1 MCETR
6 KIPITSAKKND
17 LQNWLTHGAAAPGWL
32 GSVPSPCVYVLFC
45 RNKENEN
52 CCDRN
57 DILII
62 PANGYSVKVG
72 RNMNPEGAIAVN
84 YSAGPMRPC
93 GSGDRV
99 LLDVLEYIIIFDPKK
114 LGLDKSQLKSALKKQ
129 AKELIANNFTPI
141 DTTSRD
147 WFPFLDGKGETCN
160 IIEYL
165 NSIDL
170 SNLNL
175 SGD

>member
-1 MCETR
+1 MC
-6 KIPITSAKKND
+6 KIHISPTKKTD
-17 LQNWLTHGAAAPGWL
+17 LQNWLIDRAAPPSWL

-45 RNKENEN
+45 HNKKNVN

-57 DILII
+57 NVLII

-72 RNMNPEGAIAVN
+72 MNMNPERAIAVN

-93 GSGDRV
+93 GSGDKV